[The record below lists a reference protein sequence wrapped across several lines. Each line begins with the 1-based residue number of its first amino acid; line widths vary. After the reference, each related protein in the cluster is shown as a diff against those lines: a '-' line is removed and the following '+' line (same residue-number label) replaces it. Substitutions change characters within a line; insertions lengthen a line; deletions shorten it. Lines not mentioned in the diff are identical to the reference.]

1 MPSVISYSAIALL
14 AMQAMA
20 GPAHPPH
27 GHRRHHARHGK
38 RACRARASQAA
49 IPEYGL
55 GADNGTVPI
64 YISQSAISIDSASAS
79 QIGSGNAATGKS
91 FYSNL
96 NTADIQVAAVLH
108 PLCQRLHRST
118 PTQSTPSPASSPRL
132 PLRPRPTRASS
143 IPLSVSPVVTRQP
156 PLHQQLSP
164 ALLSLPASHPSKSL
178 PTLRRS
184 PLPLPQAQFYLQ

>member
-55 GADNGTVPI
+55 GTDNGTVPI
-64 YISQSAISIDSASAS
+64 YISESAISIDSASTS
-79 QIGSGNAATGKS
+79 QIGNGNAATGKS
-91 FYSNL
+91 FYSVTNS
-96 NTADIQVAAVLH
+96 ADIQVVALLH
-108 PLCQRLHRST
+108 PLYPRSHRST
-118 PTQSTPSPASSPRL
+118 PTQSTPFLALSLPR
-132 PLRPRPTRASS
+132 PLLPRPTTAS
-143 IPLSVSPVVTRQP
+143 PRPHSVSPVLT
-156 PLHQQLSP
+156 HQQPSRPQLSLAWPSLP
-164 ALLSLPASHPSKSL
+164 ALLPSKSL
-178 PTLRRS
+178 PTLQWS
-184 PLPLPQAQFYLQ
+184 PCPPLRAPLYHP